1 MIHECQL
8 DEHGRCQSCTKR
20 FEDIMRDIH
29 THECHR
35 SDTGVVHTP
44 IGFRL
49 IRFLRNTWRKTM
61 QIARSL
67 ISRPEALATA
77 IPDYRT
83 PEQLDRK
90 ALFMSGR
97 DFNLTGG
104 WKQSA
109 IKANRRYLQAE
120 NDLVLLKETLKAQ
133 AAALEAKDE
142 LIKHRFTHDSTYR
155 PGDPRRDLRMRL
167 DPDACRHT
175 LAYLCGTARQC
186 GLCFQIN
193 PRAASDQALRRIVDP
208 GRIVD

>member
-1 MIHECQL
+1 
-8 DEHGRCQSCTKR
+8 
-20 FEDIMRDIH
+20 
-29 THECHR
+29 
-35 SDTGVVHTP
+35 
-44 IGFRL
+44 
-49 IRFLRNTWRKTM
+49 M

-97 DFNLTGG
+97 DFNHTGG

>member
-1 MIHECQL
+1 MVDECQL
-8 DEHGRCQSCTKR
+8 DEHGSCQSCTKR

-83 PEQLDRK
+83 PEQLDRM
-90 ALFMSGR
+90 ALFMSER
-97 DFNLTGG
+97 DFLPHTGG

-109 IKANRRYLQAE
+109 IKSNRRYLQAE

-142 LIKHRFTHDSTYR
+142 LIKSLHNSTYR

-167 DPDACRHT
+167 DPDVCRHT
-175 LAYLCGTARQC
+175 LTYLSGTARQC
-186 GLCFQIN
+186 DLCFQIN
-193 PRAASDQALRRIVDP
+193 PLWHGRWKDPASSRRDK
-208 GRIVD
+208 

>member
-1 MIHECQL
+1 MVDECQL
-8 DEHGRCQSCTKR
+8 DEHGSCQSCTKR

-109 IKANRRYLQAE
+109 IKANRSYLQAK

-142 LIKHRFTHDSTYR
+142 LIKSLHNSTYR